1 VPHLTIALDPIAG
14 PAVPLGVAISQARRD
29 ALTKAGRE
37 IPPVSSIRALV
48 DTGASCTCIDP
59 AVVAALELPARGT
72 VAVHTPST
80 GPTPHIADEYEVSLV
95 LPGAGTHHVP
105 LTIDAV
111 PVIAADLAIQGIHA
125 IIGRDVLQDCILIYN
140 GTVGEFTLAF

>member
-1 VPHLTIALDPIAG
+1 MPHLTIALDPIAG
-14 PAVPLGVAISQARRD
+14 PAVPLGGAVSKARRE
-29 ALTKAGRE
+29 ALAKAGRE

-59 AVVAALELPARGT
+59 SVVAALDLPARGT
-72 VAVHTPST
+72 VPVHTPCT
-80 GPTPHIADEYEVSLV
+80 GSTPHIADEYEVSLV

-111 PVIAADLAIQGIHA
+111 PVIASDLAVQGIHA